1 MGVGRSA
8 AKALMP
14 VARRTAPVLTSSYVR
29 EILERAIDGSGP
41 FKGAAAAADARLV
54 QARGD
59 VEDAVEEL
67 IDAHIRMAGVQ
78 GFLTNIGG
86 AVTLPVMIPANVTGL
101 ALLQCHLV
109 AGIAHL
115 RGYDLDDPRVRNA
128 VMACLLGEEG
138 VHNLIRRKRI
148 PSTPMAIATSP
159 MYDPQLDKRIGTIVT
174 AELWAKI
181 TGRRAAL
188 MVGRRLPLL
197 GGGVGAFAD
206 GLSTYQ
212 VGSYAERE
220 LRDRRTRRPASTE
233 RPA

>member
-14 VARRTAPVLTSSYVR
+14 VARKTAPALTSSYVR

-54 QARGD
+54 QTRGD
-59 VEDAVEEL
+59 VEDAVQEM

-128 VMACLLGEEG
+128 VMACLLGEDL
-138 VHNLIRRKRI
+138 VHNLIRRKRM
-148 PSTPMAIATSP
+148 PSTPMALATSP
-159 MYDPQLDKRIGTIVT
+159 MYDPQLERRIGTIVT

-188 MVGRRLPLL
+188 MVGRRVPLL

-220 LRDRRTRRPASTE
+220 LRDRRTPRSASTE

>member
-1 MGVGRSA
+1 MGVGRTA
-8 AKALMP
+8 AKALIP
-14 VARRTAPVLTSSYVR
+14 VARKTAPALTSTYVR
-29 EILERAIDGSGP
+29 EILERAIDGNGP

-59 VEDAVEEL
+59 VERAVGDL
-67 IDAHIRMAGVQ
+67 IDSHVRMAGVQ
-78 GFLTNIGG
+78 GFLTNLGG
-86 AVTLPVMIPANVTGL
+86 VVTLPVMIPANVTGL

-128 VMACLLGEEG
+128 VLACMLGEELVEG
-138 VHNLIRRKRI
+138 LVRRKRL
-148 PSTPMAIATSP
+148 PSTPMALATSP
-159 MYDPQLDKRIGTIVT
+159 VYDPLLDKRVGTFVT
-174 AELWAKI
+174 AELVSKI

-188 MVGRRLPLL
+188 MVGRRVPLL
-197 GGGVGAFAD
+197 GGGVGAVAD

-220 LRDRRTRRPASTE
+220 LRDRRRSLR
-233 RPA
+233 

>member
-1 MGVGRSA
+1 MGVGRTA

-14 VARRTAPVLTSSYVR
+14 VARKTAPVLTSSYVR

-59 VEDAVEEL
+59 VEDAVRDL
-67 IDAHIRMAGVQ
+67 IDAHVRMAGVQ

-109 AGIAHL
+109 AGVAHL

-128 VMACLLGEEG
+128 ILACMIGEDG
-138 VHNLIRRKRI
+138 VHLLIRRKRI
-148 PSTPMAIATSP
+148 PSTPMALATSP
-159 MYDPQLDKRIGTIVT
+159 VHDPQLDKRIGTIVT
-174 AELWAKI
+174 AELWTRI

-188 MVGRRLPLL
+188 MVGRRVPLL

-206 GLSTYQ
+206 GFSTYQ

-220 LRDRRTRRPASTE
+220 LRDRRTRRPA
-233 RPA
+233 

>member
-1 MGVGRSA
+1 MGVGRTA

-14 VARRTAPVLTSSYVR
+14 VARKTAPALTSSYVR
-29 EILERAIDGSGP
+29 EILERAIDGTGP

-59 VEDAVEEL
+59 VEDAVQEL
-67 IDAHIRMAGVQ
+67 IDAHVRMAGVQ

-86 AVTLPVMIPANVTGL
+86 AITMPVMIPANVSGL

-128 VMACLLGEEG
+128 ALACLLGEDG
-138 VHNLIRRKRI
+138 VHNLVRRKRI
-148 PSTPMAIATSP
+148 PSTPMVIATSP
-159 MYDPQLDKRIGTIVT
+159 MHDPELDKRIGTMVT

-188 MVGRRLPLL
+188 MVGRRVPLL
-197 GGGVGAFAD
+197 GGGVGAVAD
-206 GLSTYQ
+206 GFSTYQ

-220 LRDRRTRRPASTE
+220 LRDRRTRRPA
-233 RPA
+233 

>member
-1 MGVGRSA
+1 MGVGRTA

-14 VARRTAPVLTSSYVR
+14 VARKTAPVLTSSYVR

-41 FKGAAAAADARLV
+41 FKGAAGAADARLV

-59 VEDAVEEL
+59 VEDAVRDL
-67 IDAHIRMAGVQ
+67 IDAHVRMAGVN

-128 VMACLLGEEG
+128 VLACLLGEDG
-138 VHNLIRRKRI
+138 VHNLIRRKRM

-181 TGRRAAL
+181 TGRRAAI
-188 MVGRRLPLL
+188 MVGRRVPLL

-206 GLSTYQ
+206 GFSTYQ

-220 LRDRRTRRPASTE
+220 LRDRRTRRPA
-233 RPA
+233 

>member
-1 MGVGRSA
+1 MGVGRTA
-8 AKALMP
+8 AKALVP
-14 VARRTAPVLTSSYVR
+14 VARKTAPLLTSTYVR
-29 EILERAIDGSGP
+29 EILERAIDGTGP

-59 VEDAVEEL
+59 VENAVGDL
-67 IDAHIRMAGVQ
+67 IDNHVRMAGVQ
-78 GFLTNIGG
+78 GFLTNLGG

-128 VMACLLGEEG
+128 IMACLLGEDIVG
-138 VHNLIRRKRI
+138 ALVRRKRL
-148 PSTPMAIATSP
+148 PTTPMALATSP
-159 MYDPQLDKRIGTIVT
+159 VYDPQLDRRIGTIVT
-174 AELWAKI
+174 AELVSRI

-188 MVGRRLPLL
+188 LVGRRVPLL
-197 GGGVGAFAD
+197 GGGVGALAD
-206 GLSTYQ
+206 GISTFQ

-220 LRDRRTRRPASTE
+220 LRDRRRGARQSG
-233 RPA
+233 

>member
-14 VARRTAPVLTSSYVR
+14 VARKTAPVLTSSYVR
-29 EILERAIDGSGP
+29 EILERAIDGTGP
-41 FKGAAAAADARLV
+41 FKSAAGAADARLV

-59 VEDAVEEL
+59 VERAVQDL
-67 IDAHIRMAGVQ
+67 IDAHVRMAGVQ

-86 AVTLPVMIPANVTGL
+86 AVTMPVMIPANVTGL

-128 VMACLLGEEG
+128 ILACLLGEDG
-138 VHNLIRRKRI
+138 VSSLVRKKRL
-148 PSTPMAIATSP
+148 PSTPMALATSP
-159 MYDPQLDKRIGTIVT
+159 VHDPQLDKRIGTFVT
-174 AELWAKI
+174 AELVAKI

-188 MVGRRLPLL
+188 MVGRRVPLL
-197 GGGVGAFAD
+197 GGGVGAVAD
-206 GLSTYQ
+206 GISTFQ

-220 LRDRRTRRPASTE
+220 LRDRRVRRHTA
-233 RPA
+233 

>member
-1 MGVGRSA
+1 MGVGRTA
-8 AKALMP
+8 AKALVP
-14 VARRTAPVLTSSYVR
+14 VARKTAPFLTSTYVR

-59 VEDAVEEL
+59 VENAVAEL
-67 IDAHIRMAGVQ
+67 IDNHVRMAGVQ
-78 GFLTNIGG
+78 GFLTNLGG

-128 VMACLLGEEG
+128 IMACLLGEDLVG
-138 VHNLIRRKRI
+138 ALVRRKRL
-148 PSTPMAIATSP
+148 PSTPMALATSP
-159 MYDPQLDKRIGTIVT
+159 AYDPQLDKRIGTIVT
-174 AELWAKI
+174 AELVSRI

-188 MVGRRLPLL
+188 MVGRRVPLL
-197 GGGVGAFAD
+197 GGGVGAVAD

-220 LRDRRTRRPASTE
+220 LRDRRRMLRQSS
-233 RPA
+233 

>member
-1 MGVGRSA
+1 MGVGRTA

-14 VARRTAPVLTSSYVR
+14 VARKTAPVVTSSYVR
-29 EILERAIDGSGP
+29 EILERAIDGGGP
-41 FKGAAAAADARLV
+41 FKGAAGAADARLV

-59 VEDAVEEL
+59 VEDAVRDL
-67 IDAHIRMAGVQ
+67 IDAHVRMAGVQ

-109 AGIAHL
+109 AGVAHL

-128 VMACLLGEEG
+128 VMACLLGEDA
-138 VHNLIRRKRI
+138 VHNLVRRKRI

-159 MYDPQLDKRIGTIVT
+159 MHDPQLDKRIGTMVT
-174 AELWAKI
+174 AELWTKI

-188 MVGRRLPLL
+188 MVGRRVPLL

-220 LRDRRTRRPASTE
+220 LRDRRTRRPA
-233 RPA
+233 

>member
-1 MGVGRSA
+1 MGVGRTA

-14 VARRTAPVLTSSYVR
+14 VARKTAPVLTSSYVR
-29 EILERAIDGSGP
+29 EILERSIDGTGP

-59 VEDAVEEL
+59 VENAVRDL
-67 IDAHIRMAGVQ
+67 IDAHVRMAGVQ
-78 GFLTNIGG
+78 GFVTNLGG

-128 VMACLLGEEG
+128 VLACLLGEDG
-138 VHNLIRRKRI
+138 VQLLIRRKRL
-148 PSTPMAIATSP
+148 PSTPMALATSP
-159 MYDPQLDKRIGTIVT
+159 VYDPQLDKRVGTFVT
-174 AELWAKI
+174 AELVSRI

-188 MVGRRLPLL
+188 MVSRRVPLL
-197 GGGVGAFAD
+197 GGGVGAVAD
-206 GLSTYQ
+206 GLWTYQ
-212 VGSYAERE
+212 VGSFAERE
-220 LRDRRTRRPASTE
+220 LRDRHTRRRA
-233 RPA
+233 